1 MTPLLAITA
10 VLLVGSG
17 LLKLRAADRLKLGIH
32 LLSILE
38 LLVGLGIGVSLMAGG
53 LTVAVGFRTLLGA
66 LTLVL
71 ASSVSL
77 GVKLRVVRRR
87 RNLSEG
93 GLLQN
98 RNVCQS
104 CVAPSKLVRSLPH
117 WPFLRSMSST
127 KRDLC
132 S

>member
-93 GLLQN
+93 ARLFNYLEYLSQE
-98 RNVCQS
+98 
-104 CVAPSKLVRSLPH
+104 
-117 WPFLRSMSST
+117 SSQ
-127 KRDLC
+127 DEQPPLD
-132 S
+132 